1 MLDQLGLRHPIIQ
14 APMAGVATPAL
25 AAAVCEAG
33 ALGSLGLGGS
43 SAGRAGAMI
52 ADLRGRTG
60 RPFHVNVFV
69 HDAPVRD
76 ERREAEWLAALAPT
90 FRRYGAAP
98 PAILR
103 TLYSSFAKD
112 DAMLRVLIGRRPQV
126 VSFHF
131 GLPAAE
137 RIQALRSAGCIL
149 LASVTNL
156 AEAQAAKAAGID
168 AVIAQ
173 GFEAGG
179 HRGVFD
185 PELPDERLPTA
196 VLTRLLVAKSG
207 LPVIA
212 AGGIMD
218 GKGIR
223 AALDLGA
230 VAAQLGTAFIA
241 CPESSADDAYR
252 AALLGP
258 QSGHTVMTPALSGRP
273 ARCLANKF
281 TALAGQIGIAPPA
294 YPTAYDAGKALNAAA
309 KAGGESGFAAQW
321 AGQGAPLARAL
332 PAARL
337 IEELARE
344 MGA

>member
-1 MLDQLGLRHPIIQ
+1 MLEQLGLRYPIIQ

-43 SAGRAGAMI
+43 DAERAAAMI
-52 ADLRGRTG
+52 ADLQERTE

-69 HDAPVRD
+69 HAAPVRD
-76 ERREAEWLAALAPT
+76 DRRETEWLAALAST
-90 FRRYGAAP
+90 FRRYDADP
-98 PAILR
+98 PEHLR
-103 TLYSSFAKD
+103 TLYTSFAED
-112 DAMLRVLIGRRPQV
+112 DAMLGMLVERRPKV

-137 RIQALRSAGCIL
+137 RIRALKEAGCVL
-149 LASVTNL
+149 LTSVTSL
-156 AEAQAAKAAGID
+156 AEAQAAKTAGID
-168 AVIAQ
+168 ALIAQ

-185 PELPDERLPTA
+185 PDLPDERLPTA
-196 VLTRLLVAKSG
+196 VLTGLLVAKSG

-218 GKGIR
+218 GRGIR

-230 VAAQLGTAFIA
+230 IAAQLGTAFIA

-258 QSGHTVMTPALSGRP
+258 QAGHTVMTPALSGRP

-281 TALAGQIGIAPPA
+281 TELAGQIGIAPPA
-294 YPTAYDAGKALNAAA
+294 YPTAYDAGKALNTAA
-309 KAGGESGFAAQW
+309 KAGGESGFGAHW

-337 IEELARE
+337 VEELAGE
-344 MGA
+344 MEA